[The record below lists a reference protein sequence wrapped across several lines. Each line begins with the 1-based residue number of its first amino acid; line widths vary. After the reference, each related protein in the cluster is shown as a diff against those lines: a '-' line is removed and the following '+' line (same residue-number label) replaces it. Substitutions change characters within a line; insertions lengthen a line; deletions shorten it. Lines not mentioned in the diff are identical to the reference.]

1 MVTTSSFADEG
12 GSLEERLALLV
23 GGSVVASEGISQNTY
38 QDGIDGPVLTSVEG
52 VFKGDSRSSS
62 IKLNGLSAVAY
73 GQSSDG
79 ISLRWGA
86 WLEGARDEQ
95 GAALQGSV
103 LGERIHWISGA
114 PLSDL
119 PTSGSLT
126 FQSMAYSV
134 TAEHPDGRTSHLQ
147 DGLLRSSFS
156 LQLADGAMR
165 FQLGVKPSHQANEIL
180 FADVPATYD
189 RRTNLFTIK
198 DATTGVYKLN
208 ATGQLYG
215 VQGSHS
221 GLGFVIHNPNSGTAQ
236 DLKRAQGVVGYD
248 RVKP

>member
-1 MVTTSSFADEG
+1 
-12 GSLEERLALLV
+12 
-23 GGSVVASEGISQNTY
+23 
-38 QDGIDGPVLTSVEG
+38 
-52 VFKGDSRSSS
+52 
-62 IKLNGLSAVAY
+62 
-73 GQSSDG
+73 
-79 ISLRWGA
+79 
-86 WLEGARDEQ
+86 
-95 GAALQGSV
+95 
-103 LGERIHWISGA
+103 
-114 PLSDL
+114 
-119 PTSGSLT
+119 
-126 FQSMAYSV
+126 
-134 TAEHPDGRTSHLQ
+134 
-147 DGLLRSSFS
+147 
-156 LQLADGAMR
+156 MR

-221 GLGFVIHNPNSGTAQ
+221 GLGFVIHNPNSGTSH